1 MNLAGASVYQTRIND
16 NFGAMGTSS
25 SEWRAVPITG
35 VSEVEVNGKIKSMPN
50 FDFPKGYAKAPTLY
64 PINVGG
70 EMNCELCGRM
80 PIKTAYYIQNDKHQ
94 WTLIVG
100 SECVKN
106 FEDGKS
112 GKENLRQFKINSAM
126 MLANDISLC
135 GEYIKSN
142 FSRIKE
148 ERDFRGFVKKTRDWK
163 SIYVGN
169 ATNYLEKEQLTELKE
184 SGKLDVLFATSKS
197 SATKD
202 YVNWYYVYEKLP
214 FFTESA
220 DSENYE
226 KQLLSWFKRNETKA
240 RDFLQA
246 VQDVGNVVS
255 DDKINFV
262 SLELVEPDKFQFGG
276 NLFNWNYDIGG
287 L

>member
-1 MNLAGASVYQTRIND
+1 
-16 NFGAMGTSS
+16 
-25 SEWRAVPITG
+25 
-35 VSEVEVNGKIKSMPN
+35 
-50 FDFPKGYAKAPTLY
+50 
-64 PINVGG
+64 
-70 EMNCELCGRM
+70 M

-148 ERDFRGFVKKTRDWK
+148 ERDFRGFVKKRRDWRTT
-163 SIYVGN
+163 YVGN
-169 ATNYLEKEQLTELKE
+169 AINYLEKEKLLELKQN
-184 SGKLDVLFATSKS
+184 GKLDVLIATSKS
-197 SATKD
+197 SSDKD
-202 YVNWYYVYEKLP
+202 TIIWYKVYDNLP
-214 FFTESA
+214 FFSESA
-220 DSENYE
+220 NSENYE

-240 RDFLQA
+240 KDFLQA
-246 VQDVGNVVS
+246 VQDVGNVVL
-255 DDKINFV
+255 DDKINFF
-262 SLELVEPDKFQFGG
+262 SLELVEPDKFEFGG
-276 NLFNWNYDIGG
+276 ILFNWNYSIGG

>member
-1 MNLAGASVYQTRIND
+1 MSSSVYQTRVND
-16 NFGAMGTSS
+16 NFNAMGTSS
-25 SEWRAVPITG
+25 SEWKAVPITG
-35 VSEVEVNGKIKSMPN
+35 VSDVEVNGKIKAMPN

-70 EMNCELCGRM
+70 EMNCELCSRM
-80 PIKTAYYIQNDKHQ
+80 PIKTAYHIQNDKHK

-112 GKENLRQFKINSAM
+112 GKDNLRQFKINSAM

-135 GEYIKSN
+135 GQYLKSN

-148 ERDFRGFVKKTRDWK
+148 ERDWRGFVRKTRDWR
-163 SIYVGN
+163 STYVGN
-169 ATNYLEKEQLTELKE
+169 AFNYTEKEQLLALKE
-184 SGKLDVLFATSKS
+184 SGKLNVLIVSAKSYSDNDKILWSK
-197 SATKD
+197 
-202 YVNWYYVYEKLP
+202 VYEKLP
-214 FFTESA
+214 FFNESA

-262 SLELVEPDKFQFGG
+262 SLELVEPNKFEFGG
-276 NLFNWNYDIGG
+276 NLFNYIYSIGG